1 MEGLFSFSPQDKK
14 LVVYDRFLDKN
25 KVFNITFLPVMEI
38 DLSNIDNKVFEVVIC
53 LEDRD

>member
-14 LVVYDRFLDKN
+14 LVVYGRFLDRS
-25 KVFNITFLPVMEI
+25 KVYNIAFLPVMEI